1 MVVLLLSTMTPDG
14 CCGGDEEGRRWWP
27 YFFPWLPLFF
37 SVSALLPSLCPCYV
51 LFLFRIVFSLLMVV
65 VLLSTMTPDSYCGGD
80 EEGRRW
86 WPCFFFPYLPLFFF
100 LFLLFFL
107 LFVSATFLF
116 CFGLLPTLLSV
127 FMIKLFF
134 FTSFFPILLV
144 RLFSL
149 PVCFLFYKV
158 VTHVKSKSIVHIICY
173 YYYIVFS
180 HITIHNT
187 R

>member
-51 LFLFRIVFSLLMVV
+51 LFLFRIVFSPLMVV
-65 VLLSTMTPDSYCGGD
+65 VLLSTMTPNSCCGGD

-100 LFLLFFL
+100 VFALIPSLSLPLSFSVSDFSPPYSLFL
-107 LFVSATFLF
+107 
-116 CFGLLPTLLSV
+116 
-127 FMIKLFF
+127 
-134 FTSFFPILLV
+134 
-144 RLFSL
+144 
-149 PVCFLFYKV
+149 
-158 VTHVKSKSIVHIICY
+158 
-173 YYYIVFS
+173 
-180 HITIHNT
+180 
-187 R
+187 